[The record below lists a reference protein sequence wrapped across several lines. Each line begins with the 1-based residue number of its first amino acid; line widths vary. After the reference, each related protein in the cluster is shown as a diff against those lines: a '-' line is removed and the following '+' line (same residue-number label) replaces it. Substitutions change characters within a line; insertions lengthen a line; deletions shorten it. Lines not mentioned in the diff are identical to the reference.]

1 MGALERAGIAIF
13 KSPQLRDVLL
23 YANLLLVFATAWVVY
38 RWPDFAV
45 SAVVI
50 TCVLLCGEALLI
62 YRVVKGSKTSATID
76 GDADGKQPE

>member
-23 YANLLLVFATAWVVY
+23 YANLLLIFATAWVVY
-38 RWPDFAV
+38 RWPDLAIPAV
-45 SAVVI
+45 IVPF
-50 TCVLLCGEALLI
+50 VLLSGEALLI
-62 YRVVKGSKTSATID
+62 YRVIKGSKTSATID